1 MCFNFVIPM
10 VHISCEQRSF
20 VLFTKFV
27 TYVASGFDKEMP
39 VERSELLTLIDAES
53 RPVKTKSK
61 KRKWREIEAIQ
72 DKYKLERE
80 LYDMDMNLEYE
91 LNEMMR

>member
-1 MCFNFVIPM
+1 M
-10 VHISCEQRSF
+10 
-20 VLFTKFV
+20 
-27 TYVASGFDKEMP
+27 
-39 VERSELLTLIDAES
+39 ERSEIMSIIDKES

-72 DKYKLERE
+72 DQYKLERE

>member
-1 MCFNFVIPM
+1 MCFNFVLFM
-10 VHISCEQRSF
+10 VHMKNEQRDSM
-20 VLFTKFV
+20 LFIELMV
-27 TYVASGFDKEMP
+27 YVVSGFDKEMP
-39 VERSELLTLIDAES
+39 VERSELLSLIDTES

-72 DKYKLERE
+72 DQYKLERE
-80 LYDMDMNLEYE
+80 LGDLDMNLEYE

>member
-1 MCFNFVIPM
+1 M
-10 VHISCEQRSF
+10 VHINYEQRGSM
-20 VLFTKFV
+20 LFIELMV
-27 TYVASGFDKEMP
+27 YVVSGFDKEMP
-39 VERSELLTLIDAES
+39 VERSELLSLIDTES

-72 DKYKLERE
+72 DQYKLERE
-80 LYDMDMNLEYE
+80 LGGLDMNLEYE

>member
-1 MCFNFVIPM
+1 M
-10 VHISCEQRSF
+10 
-20 VLFTKFV
+20 LFIQFV

-39 VERSELLTLIDAES
+39 VERSEIMSIIDKES

-72 DKYKLERE
+72 DQYKLERE

>member
-1 MCFNFVIPM
+1 M
-10 VHISCEQRSF
+10 
-20 VLFTKFV
+20 LFIQFI

-39 VERSELLTLIDAES
+39 VERSEIMSIIDKES

-61 KRKWREIEAIQ
+61 KRKWRELEAIQ
-72 DKYKLERE
+72 DQYKLERE

>member
-1 MCFNFVIPM
+1 MRGQLRKM
-10 VHISCEQRSF
+10 
-20 VLFTKFV
+20 LFIAWV
-27 TYVASGFDKEMP
+27 GYVVNGFDKEMY
-39 VERSELLTLIDAES
+39 VERAELMSIIDTES

-72 DKYKLERE
+72 DKYKLDRE
-80 LYDMDMNLEYE
+80 LCDLDTSLENE

>member
-1 MCFNFVIPM
+1 M
-10 VHISCEQRSF
+10 
-20 VLFTKFV
+20 
-27 TYVASGFDKEMP
+27 
-39 VERSELLTLIDAES
+39 ERSEIMAIIDTES

-72 DKYKLERE
+72 DKYRLERE
-80 LYDMDMNLEYE
+80 LCDLDANLEYE

>member
-1 MCFNFVIPM
+1 M
-10 VHISCEQRSF
+10 
-20 VLFTKFV
+20 LFIELV
-27 TYVASGFDKEMP
+27 GYVVNGFDKEIH
-39 VERSELLTLIDAES
+39 VERAELMSIIDTES

-72 DKYKLERE
+72 DKHKLDRE
-80 LYDMDMNLEYE
+80 LCDLDTSLENE

>member
-1 MCFNFVIPM
+1 M
-10 VHISCEQRSF
+10 VHMKNDQRDSM
-20 VLFTKFV
+20 LFIELMV
-27 TYVASGFDKEMP
+27 YVVSGFDKEMP
-39 VERSELLTLIDAES
+39 VERSELLSLIDTES

-72 DKYKLERE
+72 DQYKLERE
-80 LYDMDMNLEYE
+80 LGDLDMNLEYE

>member
-1 MCFNFVIPM
+1 M
-10 VHISCEQRSF
+10 VKDRGKRRNF
-20 VLFTKFV
+20 VLFTKFIV
-27 TYVASGFDKEMP
+27 YVASGFNKEIP
-39 VERSELLTLIDAES
+39 VERSEILSIIDTES

-61 KRKWREIEAIQ
+61 KRKWREIEAIHDQ
-72 DKYKLERE
+72 YKLEKE

>member
-1 MCFNFVIPM
+1 M
-10 VHISCEQRSF
+10 VHMKNEQRDSM
-20 VLFTKFV
+20 LFIELMV
-27 TYVASGFDKEMP
+27 YVVSGFDKEMP
-39 VERSELLTLIDAES
+39 VERSELLSLIDTES

-72 DKYKLERE
+72 DQYKLERE
-80 LYDMDMNLEYE
+80 LGDLDMNLEYE

>member
-1 MCFNFVIPM
+1 M
-10 VHISCEQRSF
+10 
-20 VLFTKFV
+20 LFIQFI

-39 VERSELLTLIDAES
+39 VERSEIMSIIDKES

-72 DKYKLERE
+72 DQYKLERE

>member
-1 MCFNFVIPM
+1 M
-10 VHISCEQRSF
+10 
-20 VLFTKFV
+20 LFMKVV
-27 TYVASGFDKEMP
+27 TYVASGLDKEMP
-39 VERSELLTLIDAES
+39 VERSEIMSIIDKES

-72 DKYKLERE
+72 DQYKLERE